1 MVKVLEGVFKANGTE
16 TPLTSLHQAAGRI
29 SLARSLK
36 RVPLT
41 QGNSFCLLLEYYTAV
56 FAKELKETTCDP
68 RDAAWWCQPLP
79 GRAQEQWHGAGG
91 FCQRTLMVP
100 VLAALQK
107 RGSGFIEIK
116 KNSPMVNDEIVPV
129 LSMCMTSH
137 KQVGGFLNFQILS
150 SC

>member
-1 MVKVLEGVFKANGTE
+1 MVKVLEGVFKANGTG
-16 TPLTSLHQAAGRI
+16 TPLTSLHRAAGRI
-29 SLARSLK
+29 SLVRGPR

-41 QGNSFCLLLEYYTAV
+41 QGNSFCLLLDYYTAI
-56 FAKELKETTCDP
+56 FAKELKETTFDP
-68 RDAAWWCQPLP
+68 RDAVWWCQPLP
-79 GRAQEQWHGAGG
+79 GRAQEQWHGADG
-91 FCQRTLMVP
+91 FCQHNLMVP

-107 RGSGFIEIK
+107 RGSGFIK

-129 LSMCMTSH
+129 LSMCTTSH